1 MRHIDRFSLAF
12 IIWICILLV
21 LGPLQEA
28 SLLVI
33 LALIGF
39 LVLRELFDFSLD
51 ASIKE
56 RMDFFMYVGVVF
68 FMIVVAQKVM
78 EILQGQ

>member
-1 MRHIDRFSLAF
+1 M
-12 IIWICILLV
+12 WVCILLV
-21 LGPLQEA
+21 LGLLQEA
-28 SLLVI
+28 SLLDI

-56 RMDFFMYVGVVF
+56 RMIFSCMW
-68 FMIVVAQKVM
+68 A
-78 EILQGQ
+78 LCSS